1 MSAAASS
8 LTAVDYLRSLD
19 ASLAALS
26 VNIIML
32 GEAVCALRDPKAAA
46 RALHDPN
53 LGVDWHEHRPAP
65 VDGND
70 RVLALASIMN
80 QRRLVRNCGKIT
92 ILQNGAKQ
100 GWPTR
105 SVGKTQSCLRTSY

>member
-1 MSAAASS
+1 MAIMSAAASS

-46 RALHDPN
+46 STLF
-53 LGVDWHEHRPAP
+53 GVDWHEHRRAP